1 MPHRKIDALIDACIT
16 LTQNGVGFSG
26 KDRAFYPEFM
36 VNAIREEKPGYRLQ
50 SNHHSTPDAVINE
63 IMDAGLMKKPE
74 HKEFIAKHRAL
85 LAIEHKL
92 SSVKHSYLPTR
103 EIIETWENKPLSE
116 RENDLHQMTGLG
128 KHVDRMVRLSRDIAG
143 LDFNAREQH
152 ISEGRRASL
161 KHKIAEMEAEFWS
174 LTRKMSE
181 IFSASARRAAPR
193 NYMEAIKE
201 ALRQPGL
208 SKRHREFLFQAM
220 HQKTGKTESGGRAQ
234 KRQAERARRK

>member
-193 NYMEAIKE
+193 NYSELLRE
-201 ALRQPGL
+201 ALRQPDMG
-208 SKRHREFLFQAM
+208 
-220 HQKTGKTESGGRAQ
+220 
-234 KRQAERARRK
+234 KRQMEFHFRALHEKGGDAEGHGSSGVTNRPKRRR